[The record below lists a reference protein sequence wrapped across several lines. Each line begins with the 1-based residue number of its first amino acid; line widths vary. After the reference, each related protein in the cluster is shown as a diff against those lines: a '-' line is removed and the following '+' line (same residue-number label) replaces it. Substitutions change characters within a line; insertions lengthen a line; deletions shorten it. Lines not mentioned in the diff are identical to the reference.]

1 MFTLP
6 KLPYKYDALEPYID
20 EETMRIHHDK
30 HHGAYVDNLNKA
42 LADHKQ
48 FLQKPTE
55 VLLAEIDKV
64 PSDIHQTVINNAG
77 GHANHSFFWKLMAP
91 PPTGGSSPQG
101 ALNDALVKTF
111 GSFDKFKEE
120 FSAKAMAVFGSG
132 WAFLIKTPDGNLTL
146 KRHSF
151 QNSPLMHGNTPILGI
166 DVWEHAYYLK
176 YQNRKAEYVEAW
188 WNVVNWK
195 QVEKN
200 FENAS

>member
-91 PPTGGSSPQG
+91 PPTGGSIPQG

>member
-55 VLLAEIDKV
+55 VLLEKINKV

-91 PPTGGSSPQG
+91 PPTGGSIPQG